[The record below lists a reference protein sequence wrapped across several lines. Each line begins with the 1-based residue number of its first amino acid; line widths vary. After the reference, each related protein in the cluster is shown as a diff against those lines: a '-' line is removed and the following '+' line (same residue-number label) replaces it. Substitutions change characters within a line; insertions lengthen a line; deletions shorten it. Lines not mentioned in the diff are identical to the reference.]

1 MASKIDK
8 AWFESIQDLLTEG
21 SFFHDILRDCTTQ
34 ASTLIAR
41 VERERNMAA
50 EAARTKQAAAQKAAE
65 EATRKKVAYE
75 AAAAQK
81 AAEDKVAKEAAAA
94 QKAAE
99 DKVAKQAAEEEA
111 ARKKAADEAAAA
123 KKAAED
129 EAAKQAAEEEEER
142 KKAAAAKAAAERKAA
157 AAAKQAKQAKQAAAD
172 KARKEAKNAADAA
185 SKASPGFFENLRRRA
200 SAAATAK
207 AADAAA
213 KERRKQEAAAKER
226 QKQEAADEERKRK
239 EQNDRLRKKEALE
252 AEEKRAIEEEDK
264 ADTEDLPAHI
274 EKVERDKNT
283 FDDKLLRGDPA
294 AKRFAEGYDEF
305 VLKSNQEAERNRP
318 KLKQRVEFCREA
330 RVLGKL
336 LIKNLISRSEF
347 EEKIRKLAA
356 ADDGLREIKQFKIM
370 IRQCHPDKGALLV
383 KEDAQT
389 KEDRAMIRTMARSH
403 KVLTQIM

>member
-81 AAEDKVAKEAAAA
+81 AAEDKVAK
-94 QKAAE
+94 
-99 DKVAKQAAEEEA
+99 QAAEEEA

-142 KKAAAAKAAAERKAA
+142 KKAAAAKAAAERKAAAAAKQAKEAAA